1 MISCIQVKSHA
12 SNLHT
17 CKGSSHDMGTNNFT
31 YIANFVAKSAYKYV
45 VCNTYIPRV
54 YILLSVV
61 ALSMYF
67 IRRENNFM
75 AKQEA
80 EFSNAKA

>member
-1 MISCIQVKSHA
+1 
-12 SNLHT
+12 
-17 CKGSSHDMGTNNFT
+17 MGTNNFT

-54 YILLSVV
+54 YISLSVV